1 MYVGWCMW
9 SIGDNGLGKINSYCQ
24 TFKRHGL
31 PIHFRKE
38 AQIEEYCIIALYNHN
53 ETEQQ
58 Q

>member
-1 MYVGWCMW
+1 MW

-24 TFKRHGL
+24 TFKLHGL